1 MCNITQKALRT
12 DDALNKGVLI
22 AKSEWIYVLGAD
34 DELLPDGLRSFFL
47 GENDFEYDII
57 YGNTIDR
64 YFDGILRY
72 TKSKC
77 CSRVRYEM
85 LGCHQGM
92 IMKRKMILDLKGFNL
107 KYPLKAD
114 FSLVQ
119 KAYLSGYR
127 FRKIDSY
134 IAYFSMEGATGTSYR
149 IMDKEHLSILRD
161 NHAVL
166 FPRLVM
172 GLIGIKKII
181 KVFYLKFFYGK

>member
-1 MCNITQKALRT
+1 MGYYPLVSVIIATYNAGKYLRRALDSVYSQSYTNVECIVVDGCSKDNTLDIVREYVCKNIVYISEQDLGIY
-12 DDALNKGVLI
+12 DALNKGVLI
-22 AKSEWIYVLGAD
+22 AKGEWIYVLGAD

-92 IMKRKMILDLKGFNL
+92 IMKRKMILDL
-107 KYPLKAD
+107 
-114 FSLVQ
+114 
-119 KAYLSGYR
+119 
-127 FRKIDSY
+127 I
-134 IAYFSMEGATGTSYR
+134 
-149 IMDKEHLSILRD
+149 
-161 NHAVL
+161 
-166 FPRLVM
+166 
-172 GLIGIKKII
+172 
-181 KVFYLKFFYGK
+181 